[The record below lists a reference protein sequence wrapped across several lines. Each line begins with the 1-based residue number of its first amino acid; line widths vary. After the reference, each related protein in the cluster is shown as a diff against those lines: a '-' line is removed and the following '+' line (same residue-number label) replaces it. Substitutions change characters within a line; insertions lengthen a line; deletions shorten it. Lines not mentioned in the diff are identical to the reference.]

1 MNQIL
6 IEVLESPGFS
16 AAMSLSDE
24 ELKIFREAIGK
35 QWLETI
41 KREYPDITDR
51 FAEFGIARYHEL
63 SHLVDHNRIWNKSN
77 RCLPQNVVQ
86 MLKGQKFFADLKN
99 VFGEFTISDI
109 AYDDKTVSG
118 QEEIYWR
125 LVRPNFPTD
134 VGPLHADKWF
144 HEILGMSGK
153 AFPEGSFTVKI
164 WIPIYCEPGK
174 NGLMMV
180 PESHKRAWN
189 HSMKMVDNIPKPT
202 FEDEAAPILIAT
214 PPGNMLIF
222 HENTLHGGALNS
234 GNETRVSAEITMVFT
249 EKLNTGK
256 N

>member
-6 IEVLESPGFS
+6 VEAIDTPGYS
-16 AAMSLSDE
+16 SAMSLSDD
-24 ELKIFREAIGK
+24 ELSLFRNEIGK

-41 KREYPDITDR
+41 RREYPELAER
-51 FAEFGIARYHEL
+51 FAELGIARYHEL

-77 RCLPQNVVQ
+77 RCLPQAVVQ
-86 MLKGQKFFADLKN
+86 TLKTQKFFSDLTDI
-99 VFGEFTISDI
+99 FGEFTVSDV

-125 LVRPNFPTD
+125 LVRPNTPSD

-153 AFPEGSFTVKI
+153 AFPEGSFTIKI

-180 PESHKRAWN
+180 PESHKKTWK
-189 HSMKMVDNIPKPT
+189 HSMTLVNNIPKPT
-202 FEDEAAPILIAT
+202 FEDQAEKSSVIPTA
-214 PPGNMLIF
+214 PGNMLIF
-222 HENTLHGGALNS
+222 MRTHYM
-234 GNETRVSAEITMVFT
+234 AEH
-249 EKLNTGK
+249 
-256 N
+256 